1 MRFALTLSV
10 YIARQFTAA
19 CLAMLAAL
27 SLLVILFDF
36 IELLRRAALRA
47 DVGLGLVAAIALLR
61 LPYYMLQI
69 LPFAVLVGGIVAFW
83 RLTRSSELIVARA
96 AGVSAW
102 HFLSVP
108 VASAIGLGLLASAGL
123 SPLSSTMF
131 ARASA
136 LDNIYLRQT
145 GGPLAL
151 SGGQLWLRQADR
163 GLDPQGVAIIHARQ
177 VALEG
182 KRVAVGNIS
191 VFRLD
196 ASDHLLSRIEA
207 SRATLLRGVWNMQ
220 GARTITPDHMPVDV
234 GLFKLPTDL
243 TARRVEESF
252 QSPDT
257 LSVWALPSF
266 IRLLESAGFSSV
278 RHRLHFQS
286 LLALPLLCGTMAL
299 VAAGFSMRQ
308 TRRGGVARMV
318 GSGVAAGF
326 ALFTVSK
333 VAEEFGQSGALPAML
348 AAWAP
353 AGSGLMLAVALLLHL
368 EDG

>member
-1 MRFALTLSV
+1 LSV
-10 YIARQFTAA
+10 YIARQFMAA
-19 CLAMLAAL
+19 ALSMLAAL
-27 SLLVILFDF
+27 SLLVMLFDF
-36 IELLRRAALRA
+36 IELLRRASLRA
-47 DVGLGLVAAIALLR
+47 DVGFGLVVEIALLR

-69 LPFAVLVGGIVAFW
+69 MPFAVLIGGIIAFW

-102 HFLSVP
+102 QFLSVP
-108 VASAIGLGLLASAGL
+108 VACAIGLGALGTAGI
-123 SPLSSTMF
+123 SPLSSVMF

-151 SGGQLWLRQADR
+151 SGGQLWLRQADH
-163 GLDPQGVAIIHARQ
+163 GLDPQGVAIIHARNM
-177 VALEG
+177 ALQG
-182 KRVAVGNIS
+182 KRLEVADIS

-196 ASDHLLSRIEA
+196 ASDHLLSRVEA
-207 SRATLLRGVWNMQ
+207 ANATLLRGAWNMF
-220 GARTITPDHMPVDV
+220 GARTITPDHLPVNV
-234 GLFKLPTDL
+234 GTMKLPTDL
-243 TARRVEESF
+243 TAHRVQESF
-252 QSPDT
+252 QSPET
-257 LSVWALPSF
+257 LSVWALPGF
-266 IRLLESAGFSSV
+266 IRLLDSAGFSSV

-333 VAEEFGQSGALPAML
+333 VAEEFGQSGALPPML

-353 AGSGLMLAVALLLHL
+353 AAAGLMLAVSLLLHL